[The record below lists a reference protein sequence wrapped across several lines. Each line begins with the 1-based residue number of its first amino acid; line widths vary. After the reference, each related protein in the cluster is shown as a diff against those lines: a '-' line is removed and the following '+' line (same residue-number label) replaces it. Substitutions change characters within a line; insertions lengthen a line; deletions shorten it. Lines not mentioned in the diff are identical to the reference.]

1 MTTFNALSD
10 RLSAPAGRLVSAT
23 FYAVAVAAAI
33 VLSGCSGSG
42 IGLGDAPAPQS
53 TLTDGPKVAG
63 TSQLAKFAVAPI
75 IGAPEAFSR
84 DLQTQ
89 LATSLERR
97 GVTVAKTATEKSE
110 YTLRGYIVA
119 AKERSKVKV
128 SYIWDV
134 TDGTGK
140 RVNRMTGE
148 ESAAANSGKDP
159 WAAIGSPLIAA
170 IADKTAGSMA
180 TWAGTQSAIPVASAT
195 PQATGLNDAYR
206 PSSQSSSQLSTAAI
220 GPPPSQGVTGGPA
233 TGSIERDGSFTTV
246 IPPVTGAP
254 GDGSSS
260 LTQAIQ
266 KELSRNGVPLSEQRT
281 ASAYRVEG
289 RVSVGAGRDGKQP
302 IQIDWN
308 VIDPAGKKLGTVS
321 QKNEIPQG
329 SLDGPWGRTADAAAS
344 AAAQGILKLL
354 PKTRTN

>member
-1 MTTFNALSD
+1 MLAVIAAVSTAL
-10 RLSAPAGRLVSAT
+10 LAGCESGGN
-23 FYAVAVAAAI
+23 I
-33 VLSGCSGSG
+33 LSGNGP
-42 IGLGDAPAPQS
+42 AAPQ
-53 TLTDGPKVAG
+53 TALTDGVKPISG
-63 TSQLAKFAVAPI
+63 PQSAKFAVAPI

-89 LATSLERR
+89 LSTSLERR
-97 GVTVAKTATEKSE
+97 GVTVAKSATDKSE

-134 TDGTGK
+134 TDASGK

-148 ESAAANSGKDP
+148 ESAAANAGKDP
-159 WAAIGSPLIAA
+159 WAAIGAPLIAA
-170 IADKTAGSMA
+170 IADKTAGTMA
-180 TWAGTQSAIPVASAT
+180 TWAGTQAAIPVASASPSST
-195 PQATGLNDAYR
+195 AAPNGAARDAYS
-206 PSSQSSSQLSTAAI
+206 PSSSPSSNLSTAAI
-220 GPPPSQGVTGGPA
+220 GPPPSQGLSGGPS
-233 TGSIERDGSFTTV
+233 TGSIGRDGAFTTV

-254 GDGSSS
+254 GDGSAS

-281 ASAYRVEG
+281 AAAYRVEG